1 MSAEPQSTPGSWRLL
16 KNVPRSVGLLLAAD
30 ARGTI
35 LLAALS
41 IGMGLFPLAEIHAFR
56 RLIESAEQIVEGTA
70 PVQAGLAWGLT
81 LALLAVLHAATQQIR
96 EVIERHHQEVL
107 GNFVEE
113 RCLQQ
118 VQAMPLEWFEHDEHY
133 DLLYQVRRRAVGRL
147 GGTTNFLSLTLVDSV
162 TCTSLLI
169 YLAQF
174 HWGLAL
180 LLAVGTTPGVLLR
193 ERLLR
198 EKHLMDRAQAPGER
212 RFGVFTGLL
221 IRRDSAAEVRLFGLG
236 QWLLAQAD
244 YLRKLL
250 HEERLHL
257 AAREARRMMLAGS
270 MNGVVHI
277 AAVGISVGL
286 LVSGHISIGAA
297 AALFAA
303 IESFQI
309 AYSDLLW
316 TGSLHYNN
324 LRYLQ
329 DYFDL
334 MESPQIDLN
343 AGRKLNQPITN
354 SIILDNLSFTY
365 PGAERPALSNLNL
378 ELRPGERIALVGENG
393 AGKTT
398 FVKLLMGL
406 YRPTSGLIL
415 VDGVDLA
422 DIAPAA
428 WHRKFGT
435 VFQSFLRYQTTV
447 EENITFGWLEGAED
461 RDHLQSVL
469 TRSGAHEVAAA
480 LPQGLETPLGKE
492 YHEGLELSVG
502 QWQKLAIARAYFRPA
517 EILILD
523 EPASALDA
531 KAEAAVYAHFAD
543 LAQERTAILIS
554 HRLAS
559 CQIADRILVL
569 RDGRLVEQGTHDE
582 LIASGGEYADLYRL
596 QAAAYRESAAFGE
609 EASIQRQAAPP
620 LKARVGRPGPPAVT
634 AQSAPARAAPHFF
647 GFTRDWRM

>member
-1 MSAEPQSTPGSWRLL
+1 MSNVPDKTVQSWQRL
-16 KNVPRSVGLLLAAD
+16 KYVPRSLGLLLAAD
-30 ARGTI
+30 AGGTI

-41 IGMGLFPLAEIHAFR
+41 FGMGLFPLAEIHVFR
-56 RLIESAEQIVEGTA
+56 RLLEAAEQIVEGNA
-70 PVQAGLAWGLT
+70 PVQAGLAWGVVLS
-81 LALLAVLHAATQQIR
+81 LIAILHAATQQIR
-96 EVIERHHQEVL
+96 EIIERRHQEVL
-107 GNFVEE
+107 GNYVEE

-118 VQAMPLEWFEHDEHY
+118 VQAMPLEWFEHDKNY
-133 DLLYQVRRRAVGRL
+133 DLLHQVRRRAVGRL

-162 TCTSLLI
+162 TCASLLI

-180 LLAVGTTPGVLLR
+180 LLAIGTTPGVLLR
-193 ERLLR
+193 EQLLR
-198 EKHLMDRAQAPGER
+198 QKYLMERAQAPGER

-221 IRRDSAAEVRLFGLG
+221 TRRDSAAEVRLFSLG
-236 QWLLAQAD
+236 RWLLAQAD
-244 YLRKLL
+244 HLRCRLQ
-250 HEERLHL
+250 EERLQL
-257 AAREARRMMLAGS
+257 AAHEARRMMLSGS

-343 AGRKLNQPITN
+343 AGRKLNQPPTN
-354 SIILDNLSFTY
+354 SIVLENVSFTY
-365 PGAERPALSNLNL
+365 PGADRPALSDLNL
-378 ELRPGERIALVGENG
+378 SIQPGERIALVGENG

-398 FVKLLMGL
+398 LVKLLMGL
-406 YRPTSGLIL
+406 YRPTSGRIL

-422 DIAPAA
+422 DIAPAD

-435 VFQSFLRYQTTV
+435 VFQSYLRYQTTV
-447 EENITFGWLEGAED
+447 EENITLGWPEGADDKE
-461 RDHLQSVL
+461 HLEAVL
-469 TRSGAHEVAAA
+469 SRSGAHEVAAE
-480 LPQGLETPLGKE
+480 LPQGLDTPLGKE
-492 YHEGLELSVG
+492 YHAGMELSVG

-531 KAEAAVYAHFAD
+531 KAEAAVYQHFAD
-543 LAQERTAILIS
+543 LAQDRTAILIS

-569 RDGRLVEQGTHDE
+569 RDGRLVEEGTHDA
-582 LIASGGEYADLYRL
+582 LLSSGGEYAELYGL
-596 QAAAYRESAAFGE
+596 QAAAYRED
-609 EASIQRQAAPP
+609 AS
-620 LKARVGRPGPPAVT
+620 
-634 AQSAPARAAPHFF
+634 
-647 GFTRDWRM
+647 